1 MLLLRYALSLVA
13 VLGSGTPL
21 WSETVS
27 AQNGSDTFFSG
38 SVVSET
44 IDTRGDTFLSARSAV
59 ARGVSQGDLH
69 VTGMDVSVQA
79 DTAEDLYAFGG
90 TVIIRSAVAQDL
102 TAGGFSVRTE
112 SSSETSGNARLFGNS
127 VTIEGRVDGA
137 LLIAARDV
145 ILNAPIEG
153 DARILAK
160 SISFGPNATV
170 GGTLTYSARERIS
183 VPERVAPSERV
194 VFERASDR
202 DVWAA
207 LGEMRQDMPVLPTFA
222 SVLSAFVI
230 SLLFFVALGALMLT
244 FMPKRLEKMRQS
256 IATAPG
262 QTMLLGI
269 IGLSILFGMV
279 PITGLTLVG
288 LPFVPIALLGILVTW
303 TLGYALGA
311 YSVAMRIWT
320 GFGGDQNPGNIAR
333 VLVFAAAIAFVALLN
348 FIPFV
353 GWVANYTL
361 VLLGIGAM
369 THTVFQYLIGNP
381 GQAFDIDMKPIDD

>member
-1 MLLLRYALSLVA
+1 MLLLRYALILVA

-21 WSETVS
+21 WSDTVS

-44 IDTRGDTFLSARSAV
+44 IDTRGDTFLSARSAI

-69 VTGMDVSVQA
+69 ITGMDVSVQA

-90 TVIIRSAVAQDL
+90 TVLIRSAVARDL

-112 SSSETSGNARLFGNS
+112 SSSETSGNARIFGNS
-127 VTIEGRVDGA
+127 VTIEGKVEGA

-160 SISFGPNATV
+160 TISFGPNAVV
-170 GGTLTYSARERIS
+170 GGTLTYSTRERLS
-183 VPERVAPSERV
+183 VPERVAPTERV
-194 VFERASDR
+194 VFERAVDR
-202 DVWAA
+202 DVWKEWS
-207 LGEMRQDMPVLPTFA
+207 EMRKDMPVLPTFA
-222 SVLSAFVI
+222 SLLSAFVI
-230 SLLFFVALGALMLT
+230 SLLFFVVLGTLMLT
-244 FMPKRLEKMRQS
+244 FMPKRLEKMHQS

-288 LPFVPIALLGILVTW
+288 LPFVPIAVLGIIVTW

-320 GFGGDQNPGNIAR
+320 GFGGDQDPGNVAR
-333 VLVFAAAIAFVALLN
+333 LLVFAVAIIFVALLN
-348 FIPFV
+348 FIPFF

-369 THTVFQYLIGNP
+369 THAVFQYLIGNP
-381 GQAFDIDMKPIDD
+381 GQAFDIDMKPIED

>member
-1 MLLLRYALSLVA
+1 MPFLRYALILVVTCGCGA
-13 VLGSGTPL
+13 PL
-21 WSETVS
+21 WSDTVS
-27 AQNGSDTFFSG
+27 ARNGSDMFFSG

-44 IDTRGDTFLSARSAV
+44 IDTRGDTFISARSAV

-69 VTGMDVSVQA
+69 ITGMDVSVQA

-90 TVIIRSAVAQDL
+90 TVIIRSAIAQDL

-127 VTIEGRVDGA
+127 VTVDGKVDGA

-145 ILNAPIEG
+145 ILNAPIKG

-160 SISFGPNATV
+160 SISFGPNAVV
-170 GGTLTYSARERIS
+170 GGTLTYSAAERIS
-183 VPERVAPSERV
+183 VPERVAASERV
-194 VFERASDR
+194 VFERAADR
-202 DVWAA
+202 DVWKQ
-207 LGEMRQDMPVLPTFA
+207 LGEMRREMPVLPTFV

-230 SLLFFVALGALMLT
+230 SLLFFVALGALMLS
-244 FMPKRLEKMRQS
+244 FMPKRLEKMRHS

-311 YSVAMRIWT
+311 YSVAMRIWAV
-320 GFGGDQNPGNIAR
+320 FGNDDEPGTITR
-333 VLVFAAAIAFVALLN
+333 LLVFAAAIIFVAMLN
-348 FIPFV
+348 FIPFF

-369 THTVFQYLIGNP
+369 THAMFQYLIGNP

>member
-1 MLLLRYALSLVA
+1 MLLLRYALTLVA
-13 VLGSGTPL
+13 VLGSGAPL
-21 WSETVS
+21 WSDTVS

-44 IDTRGDTFLSARSAV
+44 IDTRGDTFMSARSAV

-69 VTGMDVSVQA
+69 ITGMDVSVQA
-79 DTAEDLYAFGG
+79 DTAEDLYTFGG

-127 VTIEGRVDGA
+127 VTIEGRVEGA
-137 LLIAARDV
+137 LLIAAREV

-160 SISFGPNATV
+160 SISFGPSATV
-170 GGTLTYSARERIS
+170 GGTLTYSAPERIS

-207 LGEMRQDMPVLPTFA
+207 LGEIRQDMPVLPTFA
-222 SVLSAFVI
+222 TMLSAFVI

-244 FMPKRLEKMRQS
+244 FMPKRLEKMRHS

-311 YSVAMRIWT
+311 YGVAMRIWT

-369 THTVFQYLIGNP
+369 THAVFQYLIGNP
-381 GQAFDIDMKPIDD
+381 GRAFDIDMKPIDD